1 MQKYTKSHGPGLNS
15 PHDPSRAQPEVSK
28 LDLPNGFHRTLYRKV
43 GKRALDVLLVLASLP
58 ITLPLILLLMFIM
71 LRYNKMP
78 LFGHRRVGKNG
89 RKFYCWKIRTMVPD
103 AEERLRLHLENDSK
117 ARNEWETNFKL
128 ENDPRITHCGKF
140 LRSSSL
146 DELPQLWN
154 ILTGDMSVVGPRPVT
169 EAELDLYKSYATFYT
184 MVRPGLTGLW
194 QVSGRNCTSY
204 QERTQLDVDYVR
216 DCSLAIDISIVMRTV
231 KVVLGRTGI

>member
-1 MQKYTKSHGPGLNS
+1 MKKYTESHVRGLNS
-15 PHDPSRAQPEVSK
+15 PHDPPRTQPEVSE
-28 LDLPNGFHRTLYRKV
+28 LDLPNGFHSTFYRKF
-43 GKRALDVLLVLASLP
+43 GKRALDLLLVLATVP
-58 ITLPLILLLMFIM
+58 ITLPLILFLIFIV

-89 RKFYCWKIRTMVPD
+89 HKFYCWKIRTMIPD
-103 AEERLRLHLENDSK
+103 AEERLRLHLKNDPK
-117 ARNEWETNFKL
+117 ARNEWEANFKL
-128 ENDPRITHCGKF
+128 ENDPRITHFGKF

-169 EAELDLYKSYATFYT
+169 EAELDLYKSYATDYT
-184 MVRPGLTGLW
+184 MARPGLTGLW
-194 QVSGRNCTSY
+194 QVSGRNGTSY
-204 QERTQLDVDYVR
+204 QERIQLDVDYVR

>member
-1 MQKYTKSHGPGLNS
+1 MPKYTESHVRGLNS
-15 PHDPSRAQPEVSK
+15 QHGPPRAQPEVSK
-28 LDLPNGFHRTLYRKV
+28 LDLPNGFHSTFYRKV
-43 GKRALDVLLVLASLP
+43 GKRALDFLLVLASLP
-58 ITLPLILLLMFIM
+58 ITLPLILFLIVIM
-71 LRYNKMP
+71 LRYNKTP
-78 LFGHRRVGKNG
+78 LFGHRRIGKNG

-103 AEERLRLHLENDSK
+103 AEERLRLHLKNDPK

-128 ENDPRITHCGKF
+128 ENDPRITHFGKF

-169 EAELDLYKSYATFYT
+169 QAELDLYKSYATDYM

-194 QVSGRNCTSY
+194 QVGGRNGTSY
-204 QERTQLDVDYVR
+204 QERIQLDVDYVR
-216 DCSLAIDISIVMRTV
+216 DCSLTIDISIVMRTV